1 MRVYGIR
8 CRSQKL
14 PLHGKKDTWHTLVK
28 KVDGEIGG
36 IDLFDKKTCYLV
48 HFYSLFF
55 FFFFVILKINH
66 YLISRCGSTYLIIN
80 FQNRRDERKIIEY
93 KKAFLFH
100 KRVKR
105 DVKML
110 KT

>member
-55 FFFFVILKINH
+55 FFFLSF
-66 YLISRCGSTYLIIN
+66 
-80 FQNRRDERKIIEY
+80 
-93 KKAFLFH
+93 
-100 KRVKR
+100 
-105 DVKML
+105 
-110 KT
+110 